1 VSLTEGLDRKAMAG
15 VRGAFSG
22 RDSWPETGRCSAGAA
37 RVADY
42 AGAVL

>member
-1 VSLTEGLDRKAMAG
+1 MAG
-15 VRGAFSG
+15 VRGGFSG
-22 RDSWPETGRCSAGAA
+22 RDSWPETGQCSAGAA